1 MHYKSTST
9 FFLLLHAHARGHS
22 ESGGD
27 GGEHGNYDVQD
38 FTPDFFVVHGFLFL
52 MFFLHHGGHRVSQ
65 SFFFFIA
72 NGTSP
77 YTPFARGI
85 VGVVIQTTVGRKDLE
100 CIHWSFIANGTSPY
114 TPFARGMFGFV
125 IQSEAKDLECIAQ
138 LKKWVSPRFFGRA
151 LNNSSSL
158 HFVPF

>member
-1 MHYKSTST
+1 MHYESTST

-52 MFFLHHGGHRVSQ
+52 MFVLHHRGHRVSQ

-85 VGVVIQTTVGRKDLE
+85 FRL
-100 CIHWSFIANGTSPY
+100 
-114 TPFARGMFGFV
+114 V
-125 IQSEAKDLECIAQ
+125 IQSEANDLECIAQ

>member
-1 MHYKSTST
+1 MHYESTST

-52 MFFLHHGGHRVSQ
+52 MFFCTTEGTE
-65 SFFFFIA
+65 FFFVFICHPDDRREEGSRVIHWRFIA

-77 YTPFARGI
+77 
-85 VGVVIQTTVGRKDLE
+85 
-100 CIHWSFIANGTSPY
+100 
-114 TPFARGMFGFV
+114 
-125 IQSEAKDLECIAQ
+125 
-138 LKKWVSPRFFGRA
+138 
-151 LNNSSSL
+151 
-158 HFVPF
+158 VPPS

>member
-1 MHYKSTST
+1 MHYESTST

-38 FTPDFFVVHGFLFL
+38 FTPDFFVVHGFLFFDV
-52 MFFLHHGGHRVSQ
+52 FFAPQRAQ
-65 SFFFFIA
+65 SFSLFLFVIQTTVGRKDLECIHWRFIA

-85 VGVVIQTTVGRKDLE
+85 VGVVIQ
-100 CIHWSFIANGTSPY
+100 
-114 TPFARGMFGFV
+114 
-125 IQSEAKDLECIAQ
+125 SEAKDLECIAE
-138 LKKWVSPRFFGRA
+138 LRKWVSSRFFGRA